1 MTPMGTSRR
10 VLGYLVG
17 RVVEG
22 LSRRMNGVSL
32 PVGVLTGLGALVVLL
47 GLFAA
52 GEVALVI
59 VGLASIAAA
68 GILHVLEGRGS

>member
-1 MTPMGTSRR
+1 
-10 VLGYLVG
+10 
-17 RVVEG
+17 
-22 LSRRMNGVSL
+22 MNGVSL

-52 GEVALVI
+52 GEVVLVI